1 MKLPA
6 ALASTLAPLV
16 GRPLLENYVRDSG
29 LTTAIEWAPSSPSA
43 ELQLQFWSWLE
54 DLEATQSGS
63 IFGTPRLTR
72 AQAATLAEFSP
83 QLLTPLAD
91 SSPVPGLT
99 GTSAADQ
106 GGQRRQRVDRVGSEA
121 RMRAWVGRTLCPG
134 RLNFCPF
141 TGSAAL
147 AGVGLS
153 QSGVTPAPILY
164 AVSDASGSTAL
175 LADFW
180 RHTTTMVNEGETAYS
195 SIVLACPL
203 WDTSFD
209 AWRDDIFPTL
219 EASVLSAGLGRTLGV
234 VCFHPEYATP
244 PPSFLARQRFG
255 HMYGVPTL
263 RKYLEMHEPELAA
276 ATTDD
281 ELAWAANYQRRAPH
295 AMINVLWSRQLE
307 AAESK
312 RTSSL
317 LYATNIARCLAQGR
331 LTLEDDAQRERG
343 G

>member
-6 ALASTLAPLV
+6 ALATTLAPLV
-16 GRPLLENYVRDSG
+16 GRPLLESYVRESG
-29 LTTAIEWAPSSPSA
+29 LQSSAIEWAPGSPSA
-43 ELQLQFWSWLE
+43 ELQSQFWSWLE
-54 DLEATQSGS
+54 VLEVTPSRS
-63 IFGTPRLTR
+63 VFGTPRLTR
-72 AQAATLAEFSP
+72 AQAVALAEFS

-106 GGQRRQRVDRVGSEA
+106 GDQQRRRVDRVGSDA

-134 RLNFCPF
+134 QLNFCPF

-180 RHTTTMVNEGETAYS
+180 RHATTMVSEGEAAYS

-219 EASVLSAGLGRTLGV
+219 EASVLAAGLGRTLGV

-263 RKYLEMHEPELAA
+263 RKYLELHEPELAA

-281 ELAWAANYQRRAPH
+281 DLAWAGAYQRRAPH

-317 LYATNIARCLAQGR
+317 LYATNIARCLALGR